1 MNPQI
6 QIHRVGQAL
15 GRGLCVGG
23 GGSYSADLEWGKSG
37 REGRGPEGRERER
50 GRQSG
55 ERQLSR

>member
-1 MNPQI
+1 M
-6 QIHRVGQAL
+6 
-15 GRGLCVGG
+15 CVGG

-37 REGRGPEGRERER
+37 RVGRGPEGRERER